1 MRNYIDRM
9 TAGTAIM
16 RSGKASKAALP
27 VIAPL
32 LRAGAGALAI
42 GIGLW
47 LALKPLL
54 RGSERKKA

>member
-1 MRNYIDRM
+1 M

-16 RSGKASKAALP
+16 QPGKASKAALP